1 MKITINKRI
10 NKISHMQMVR
20 VEQYIAY
27 KVDGVIA
34 PYKKIRKEF
43 VDSNVTSLH
52 LSKHREK

>member
-10 NKISHMQMVR
+10 NKINHMQMVR
-20 VEQYIAY
+20 VEQYNAY

-34 PYKKIRKEF
+34 ADKKILKEF
-43 VDSNVTSLH
+43 VDSNVMSLH